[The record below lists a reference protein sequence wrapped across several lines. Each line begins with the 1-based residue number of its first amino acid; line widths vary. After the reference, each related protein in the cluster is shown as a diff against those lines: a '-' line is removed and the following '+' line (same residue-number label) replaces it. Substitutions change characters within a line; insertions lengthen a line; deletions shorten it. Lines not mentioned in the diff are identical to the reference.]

1 MFEGLLQ
8 PSHLI
13 IILIVAL
20 LALGPKRLPEV
31 GRSLGTGLR
40 SFRESL
46 AEDPDGRRPSE
57 LEHDERTPR

>member
-46 AEDPDGRRPSE
+46 ADDQDGRRPPE
-57 LEHDERTPR
+57 LDHDEHSPR